1 MPFKIRSTPDLSHW
15 DAPSPGGLTGADSR
29 GHRVIQDY
37 AVQSRDRVAWRID
50 DAVVLL
56 NPDGRV
62 ATWNASAEE
71 LYGYTPQEIVG
82 RHYGRFFVS
91 ADIERRWP
99 EQLLELASL
108 EKMDE
113 RAWRVR
119 RDGSRFWAQTV
130 MTAQRNAQGE
140 LVGFVSESHDLT
152 DPVQFDPPARDSDAQ
167 LQAFLKNGPSA
178 MFVKDTAGR
187 YLHVNEQFIR
197 EFGLSVDAVL
207 GRTNLEIFPPD
218 LAQALSANDTLVL
231 GQGKTLEFKQQ
242 RQHGDRCHTNL
253 ICKFPIHDDSRRTI
267 GIGGTITDI
276 TEQLLAAQSIQKQ
289 AARQGLIVAFG
300 QFALQNPEFDELITE
315 AAATIEKGLQ
325 PEFCRY
331 LALAPDETQL
341 HFKAGSG
348 WQGEWA
354 NQVNFDAVTETEDRF
369 SIGARETILI
379 DDFAHETRYATSPV
393 IKSHGIRS
401 GAEVLV
407 WGANGPYGLLGIYSR
422 ATGAFAQ
429 ESVDFLRGI
438 KNTLAAA
445 IDRKTAEDRL
455 AYLAQFDALTG
466 LPNRNLYLDRL
477 SQTLRHTDRDKRSVG
492 VVFVDVDRF
501 KSVNDKLGHGG
512 GDVVLTQVAS
522 RLQHCVRPADTVA
535 RLSGD
540 EFALVLD
547 HLGQP
552 ADAAMVAERVIASLA
567 KPFQVYGHEIY
578 VSASLGISISP
589 IDGSNPDS
597 LLKNADMAMYGAKQ
611 AGRNTYRF
619 FLPEMNERAAELLQ
633 TETEL
638 RGALERREF
647 ILHYQPKADIGTGEI
662 SGFEALLRWNHPKR
676 GLVMPNDFIPLLEET
691 GLINH
696 VGEWVVRQACD
707 QIRQW
712 EMEGLRACPIAV
724 NLSARQF
731 NQKNL
736 DFSIGKILEEAQID
750 PNLLE
755 FELTESVLMSDSEDA
770 VQVLDN
776 MKKYGVRLSVD
787 DFGTGYSSLAYLKR
801 FPLDALKI
809 DRAFISHITTDQGDA
824 TIAKAIINLAHSL
837 KLKVVAEGVETQ
849 AQLDF
854 LREHHCDEMQGY
866 LFARPMPAADC
877 ARALTESWR
886 LPDAKGDKPS

>member
-1 MPFKIRSTPDLSHW
+1 MDQRTRTRPPWDYSIEAPAGVAGRS
-15 DAPSPGGLTGADSR
+15 
-29 GHRVIQDY
+29 
-37 AVQSRDRVAWRID
+37 D
-50 DAVVLL
+50 DAVVFLR
-56 NPDGRV
+56 PDGHV

-71 LYGYTPQEIVG
+71 LYGYSPQDIVG
-82 RHYGRFFVS
+82 QHYGRFFES

-99 EQLLELASL
+99 EHLLELASL
-108 EKMDE
+108 ERIQE
-113 RAWRVR
+113 CAWRVR
-119 RDGSRFWAQTV
+119 KDGLRFWANIIL
-130 MTAQRNAQGE
+130 TAQRNEQGE
-140 LVGFVSESHDLT
+140 LVGFVNGSHVLT
-152 DPVQFDPPARDSDAQ
+152 DPAPVDLPAHDSNAQ

-178 MFVKDTAGR
+178 MFVKDSAGR
-187 YLHVNEQFIR
+187 YLHVNERFTR
-197 EFGLSVDAVL
+197 EFGLPVDSVL
-207 GRTNLEIFPPD
+207 GRTDFEIFPPD
-218 LAQALSANDTLVL
+218 LAQALRANDTLVL
-231 GQGKTLEFKQQ
+231 RQGKTLEFKHQ
-242 RQHGDRCHTNL
+242 RQNGDRCHTNR
-253 ICKFPIHDDSRRTI
+253 ICKFPIYDDSRKTI
-267 GIGGTITDI
+267 GIGGTLTDV

-289 AARQGLIVAFG
+289 AVRQGLIVAFG
-300 QFALQNPEFDELITE
+300 QFALQNPEFEELITE

-331 LALAPDETQL
+331 LALASDETQL

-354 NQVNFDAVTETEDRF
+354 NQVHFDAVTETEDRF

-379 DDFAHETRYATSPV
+379 EDFTDETRYRSSPV

-407 WGANGPYGLLGIYSR
+407 WGANGPYGLFGVYSR
-422 ATGAFAQ
+422 TIGAFSQ
-429 ESVDFLRGI
+429 ESVDFLKGI

-445 IDRKTAEDRL
+445 IDRKSAEDRL

-477 SQTLRHTDRDKRSVG
+477 SQTLRHTDRDKRTVG

-522 RLQHCVRPADTVA
+522 RLQHCLRPADTVA

-547 HLGQP
+547 HLTQP

-567 KPFQVYGHEIY
+567 KPFHVYGHEIY

-589 IDGSNPDS
+589 SDGSNPDS

-611 AGRNTYRF
+611 AGRNTFRF
-619 FLPEMNERAAELLQ
+619 FLPEMNARAADLLQ

-638 RGALERREF
+638 RGALERHEF
-647 ILHYQPKADIGTGEI
+647 VLHYQPKADIGTGDI

-676 GLVMPNDFIPLLEET
+676 GLVMPNEFIPLLEET

-696 VGEWVVRQACD
+696 VGEWVVRQACN

-712 EMEGLRACPIAV
+712 QIEGLRPCPVAV

-731 NQKNL
+731 NQRNL
-736 DFSIGKILEEAQID
+736 DFSIGKILEESKID

-877 ARALTESWR
+877 ALAMTENWQ
-886 LPDAKGDKPS
+886 LPGPKGGKPP